1 MGIDFGKLISD
12 AAKGVS
18 DTAKG
23 VSDFVVKTKDDIA
36 KAIDQ
41 NGDGKLDI
49 SDLHA
54 YQARMRTAQ
63 EENQRKTDLDQ
74 LKPLFQEDFKA
85 DEFVLPKMI
94 RVAPID
100 KAHALSAACKGSVG
114 FKSIMDEMTVV
125 TIFRDFIDDLG
136 LSFYPELENGV
147 YYVDPCDRD
156 HYISLD
162 DYFAFMKIQRVTE
175 LQKIA
180 QSLGAKHFRIVS
192 KERTETVS
200 SSSID
205 IAASIKAGRQGGGGA
220 SFNHSASDSYLQS
233 MNIEAENRFPGHAP
247 IKPELHYLK
256 KEMNVVNLIEMRMD
270 PLSPLQHQH
279 FSIEMINSSG
289 IKLKDAVKIDAMMKA
304 MKISANTT
312 IVSEA
317 QNEARRILEYDIDF

>member
-18 DTAKG
+18 DAAKG
-23 VSDFVVKTKDDIA
+23 VSDFVVKTTDNIA

-63 EENQRKTDLDQ
+63 EENQRKTDLEQ
-74 LKPLFQEDFKA
+74 LKPLFQKDFKA

-114 FKSIMDEMTVV
+114 FKSIMDDMTVV
-125 TIFRDFIDDLG
+125 TIFRDFVDDLG

-192 KERTETVS
+192 KEINETVS

-205 IAASIKAGRQGGGGA
+205 VAASVKAVKQGGGAGF
-220 SFNHSASDSYLQS
+220 SHSASDSYLQS

-289 IKLKDAVKIDAMMKA
+289 IKVKDAVKIDAMIKA